1 MRHAL
6 AYESVGSCQ
15 ICDEPLTSRDVLET
29 GQARLCPACYQTAAA
44 SAFSWSK
51 NEPRRIAEAR

>member
-6 AYESVGSCQ
+6 AYESVGYCQ

-29 GQARLCPACYQTAAA
+29 SQARLCPECYEV
-44 SAFSWSK
+44 SSRVAF
-51 NEPRRIAEAR
+51 RQAEATGLEAR